1 MTPEINGYLFNW
13 DTGLIS
19 TEDNLQEINNSL

>member
-1 MTPEINGYLFNW
+1 MVM

-19 TEDNLQEINNSL
+19 TEHCTSY